1 MLSLL
6 KKGPSAN
13 KVPAEKIQATYG
25 RYRMQ
30 ALLSV
35 FLGYLAY
42 YIVRNNFTLSTPYLK
57 EQLDLS
63 ATQIGL
69 LSSCMLIAYGISKGV
84 MSSLADKA
92 SPKVFMACGL
102 VLCAIV
108 NVGLG
113 FSTAFWVF
121 AALVVLN
128 GLFQGM
134 GVGPSFITIA
144 NWFPRRER
152 GRVGYRMQALLSV
165 FLGYLAYYIVR
176 NNFTLSTPY
185 LKEQLDLSATQ
196 IGLLSSCML
205 IAYGISKGVMS
216 SLADKASPKVFMAC
230 GLVLCAI
237 VNVGLGFS
245 TAFWVFAALV
255 VLNGLFQG
263 MGVGPSF
270 ITIANWFPR
279 RERGRVGA
287 FWNISHNVGGGI
299 VAPIVGAAFA
309 ILGTE
314 HWQSA
319 SYIVPACVAVVFA
332 ISVLV
337 LGKGSPREEGLPSL
351 AEMMPEEKV
360 VLKTKHGQ
368 KAPENMSAFQI
379 FCTYVLRN
387 KNAWYVSFVDV
398 FVYMVRFGMISWL
411 PIYLLTVKHFSKEQM
426 SVAFLFF
433 EWAAIPSTLLAGWLS
448 DKLFKGRRMPLA
460 IICMTLIFIC
470 LIGYWKSESL
480 LMVTVF
486 AAIVGC
492 LIYVPQ
498 FLASVQT
505 MEIVPSF
512 AVGSA
517 VGLRGFMSYIFGASL
532 GTSLFGVMV
541 DKMGWHGGFYL
552 LMGGIVCCI
561 LFCYLSHRGALEL
574 EQQRKITEQEE
585 ARLALADAQ

>member
-1 MLSLL
+1 MLSIF
-6 KKGPSAN
+6 KAGPSAN
-13 KVPAEKIQATYG
+13 KVPAEKVQETYG
-25 RYRMQ
+25 RYRIQ

-57 EQLDLS
+57 EHLDLS

-69 LSSCMLIAYGISKGV
+69 LSSCMLIAYGISKGI

-113 FSTAFWVF
+113 FSTGFWIF
-121 AALVVLN
+121 AALVVFN

-144 NWFPRRER
+144 NWFPR
-152 GRVGYRMQALLSV
+152 
-165 FLGYLAYYIVR
+165 
-176 NNFTLSTPY
+176 
-185 LKEQLDLSATQ
+185 K
-196 IGLLSSCML
+196 
-205 IAYGISKGVMS
+205 
-216 SLADKASPKVFMAC
+216 
-230 GLVLCAI
+230 
-237 VNVGLGFS
+237 
-245 TAFWVFAALV
+245 
-255 VLNGLFQG
+255 
-263 MGVGPSF
+263 
-270 ITIANWFPR
+270 
-279 RERGRVGA
+279 ERGRVGA

-309 ILGTE
+309 ILGSE

-319 SYIVPACVAVVFA
+319 SYIVPAGVAVLFA
-332 ISVLV
+332 FIVLM
-337 LGKGSPREEGLPSL
+337 LGKGSPRQEGLPAL
-351 AEMMPEEKV
+351 EEMMPEEKV
-360 VLKTKHGQ
+360 VLNSRHTDQ
-368 KAPENMSAFQI
+368 APENMSAFQI

-387 KNAWYVSFVDV
+387 KNAWYVSLVDV

-411 PIYLLTVKHFSKEQM
+411 PIYLLTEKHFSKEQM
-426 SVAFLFF
+426 SIAFLFF
-433 EWAAIPSTLLAGWLS
+433 EWAAIPSTLLAGWLT

-460 IICMTLIFIC
+460 MICMALIFVC

-480 LMVTVF
+480 LMVTIF

-574 EQQRKITEQEE
+574 EQQRKNAQQEE
-585 ARLALADAQ
+585 ASLQLADAR

>member
-1 MLSLL
+1 MLSIF
-6 KKGPSAN
+6 KAGPAAN
-13 KVPAEKIQATYG
+13 KVPAEKVQETYG
-25 RYRMQ
+25 RYRIQ

-57 EQLDLS
+57 EHLDLS

-69 LSSCMLIAYGISKGV
+69 LSSCMLIAYGISKGI

-102 VLCAIV
+102 ILCAIV

-113 FSTAFWVF
+113 FSTGFWIF
-121 AALVVLN
+121 AALVVFN

-144 NWFPRRER
+144 NWFPR
-152 GRVGYRMQALLSV
+152 
-165 FLGYLAYYIVR
+165 
-176 NNFTLSTPY
+176 
-185 LKEQLDLSATQ
+185 K
-196 IGLLSSCML
+196 
-205 IAYGISKGVMS
+205 
-216 SLADKASPKVFMAC
+216 
-230 GLVLCAI
+230 
-237 VNVGLGFS
+237 
-245 TAFWVFAALV
+245 
-255 VLNGLFQG
+255 
-263 MGVGPSF
+263 
-270 ITIANWFPR
+270 
-279 RERGRVGA
+279 ERGRVGA

-309 ILGTE
+309 ILGSE

-319 SYIVPACVAVVFA
+319 SYIVPAGVAVLFA
-332 ISVLV
+332 FIVLM
-337 LGKGSPREEGLPSL
+337 LGKGSPRQEGLPAL
-351 AEMMPEEKV
+351 EQMMPEEKV
-360 VLKTKHGQ
+360 VLNSRHTVQ
-368 KAPENMSAFQI
+368 APENMSAFQI

-387 KNAWYVSFVDV
+387 KNAWYVSLVDV

-411 PIYLLTVKHFSKEQM
+411 PIYLLTEKHFSKEQM
-426 SVAFLFF
+426 SIAFLFF
-433 EWAAIPSTLLAGWLS
+433 EWAAIPSTLLAGWLT

-460 IICMTLIFIC
+460 MICMALIFVC

-480 LMVTVF
+480 LMVTIF

-574 EQQRKITEQEE
+574 EQQRKNAQQEE
-585 ARLALADAQ
+585 ASLQLADAR

>member
-1 MLSLL
+1 MLSIF
-6 KKGPSAN
+6 KAGPSAN
-13 KVPAEKIQATYG
+13 KVPAEKVQETYG
-25 RYRMQ
+25 RYRIQ

-57 EQLDLS
+57 EHLALS

-69 LSSCMLIAYGISKGV
+69 LSSCMLIAYGISKGI

-113 FSTAFWVF
+113 FSTGFWIF
-121 AALVVLN
+121 AALVVFN

-144 NWFPRRER
+144 NWFPR
-152 GRVGYRMQALLSV
+152 
-165 FLGYLAYYIVR
+165 
-176 NNFTLSTPY
+176 
-185 LKEQLDLSATQ
+185 K
-196 IGLLSSCML
+196 
-205 IAYGISKGVMS
+205 
-216 SLADKASPKVFMAC
+216 
-230 GLVLCAI
+230 
-237 VNVGLGFS
+237 
-245 TAFWVFAALV
+245 
-255 VLNGLFQG
+255 
-263 MGVGPSF
+263 
-270 ITIANWFPR
+270 
-279 RERGRVGA
+279 ERGRVGA

-309 ILGTE
+309 ILGSE

-319 SYIVPACVAVVFA
+319 SYIVPAGVAVLFA
-332 ISVLV
+332 FIVLM
-337 LGKGSPREEGLPSL
+337 LGKGSPRQEGLPAL
-351 AEMMPEEKV
+351 EQMMPEEKV
-360 VLKTKHGQ
+360 VLNSRHTDQ
-368 KAPENMSAFQI
+368 APENMSAFQI

-387 KNAWYVSFVDV
+387 KNAWYVSLVDV

-411 PIYLLTVKHFSKEQM
+411 PIYLLTEKHFSKEQM
-426 SVAFLFF
+426 SIAFLFF
-433 EWAAIPSTLLAGWLS
+433 EWAAIPSTLLAGWLT

-460 IICMTLIFIC
+460 MICMALIFVC

-480 LMVTVF
+480 LMVTIF

-574 EQQRKITEQEE
+574 EQQRKNAQQEE
-585 ARLALADAQ
+585 ASLQLADAR

>member
-1 MLSLL
+1 MLSIF
-6 KKGPSAN
+6 KAGPAAN
-13 KVPAEKIQATYG
+13 KVPAEKVQETYG
-25 RYRMQ
+25 RYRIQ

-35 FLGYLAY
+35 FIGYLAY

-57 EQLDLS
+57 EHLDLS

-69 LSSCMLIAYGISKGV
+69 LSSCMLIAYGISKGI

-113 FSTAFWVF
+113 FSTGFWIF
-121 AALVVLN
+121 AALVVFN

-144 NWFPRRER
+144 NWFPR
-152 GRVGYRMQALLSV
+152 
-165 FLGYLAYYIVR
+165 
-176 NNFTLSTPY
+176 
-185 LKEQLDLSATQ
+185 K
-196 IGLLSSCML
+196 
-205 IAYGISKGVMS
+205 
-216 SLADKASPKVFMAC
+216 
-230 GLVLCAI
+230 
-237 VNVGLGFS
+237 
-245 TAFWVFAALV
+245 
-255 VLNGLFQG
+255 
-263 MGVGPSF
+263 
-270 ITIANWFPR
+270 
-279 RERGRVGA
+279 ERGRVGA

-309 ILGTE
+309 ILGSE

-319 SYIVPACVAVVFA
+319 SYIVPAGVAVLFA
-332 ISVLV
+332 FIVLI
-337 LGKGSPREEGLPSL
+337 LGKGSPRQEGLPAL
-351 AEMMPEEKV
+351 EQMMPEEKV
-360 VLKTKHGQ
+360 VLNSRHTDQ
-368 KAPENMSAFQI
+368 APENMSAFQI

-387 KNAWYVSFVDV
+387 KNAWYVSLVDV

-411 PIYLLTVKHFSKEQM
+411 PIYLLTEKHFSKEQM
-426 SVAFLFF
+426 SIAFLFF
-433 EWAAIPSTLLAGWLS
+433 EWAAIPSTLLAGWLT

-460 IICMTLIFIC
+460 MICMALIFVC

-480 LMVTVF
+480 LMVTIF

-574 EQQRKITEQEE
+574 EQQRKNAQQEE
-585 ARLALADAQ
+585 ASLQLA

>member
-1 MLSLL
+1 MLSIF
-6 KKGPSAN
+6 KAGPSAN
-13 KVPAEKIQATYG
+13 KVPAEKVQETYG
-25 RYRMQ
+25 RYRIQ

-57 EQLDLS
+57 EHLALS

-69 LSSCMLIAYGISKGV
+69 LSSCMLIAYGISKGI

-113 FSTAFWVF
+113 FSTGFWIF
-121 AALVVLN
+121 AALVVFN

-144 NWFPRRER
+144 NWFPR
-152 GRVGYRMQALLSV
+152 
-165 FLGYLAYYIVR
+165 
-176 NNFTLSTPY
+176 
-185 LKEQLDLSATQ
+185 K
-196 IGLLSSCML
+196 
-205 IAYGISKGVMS
+205 
-216 SLADKASPKVFMAC
+216 
-230 GLVLCAI
+230 
-237 VNVGLGFS
+237 
-245 TAFWVFAALV
+245 
-255 VLNGLFQG
+255 
-263 MGVGPSF
+263 
-270 ITIANWFPR
+270 
-279 RERGRVGA
+279 ERGRVGA

-309 ILGTE
+309 ILGSE

-319 SYIVPACVAVVFA
+319 SYIVPAGVAVLFA
-332 ISVLV
+332 FIVLM
-337 LGKGSPREEGLPSL
+337 LGKGSPRQEGLPAL
-351 AEMMPEEKV
+351 EQMMPEEKV
-360 VLKTKHGQ
+360 VLNSRHTDQ
-368 KAPENMSAFQI
+368 APENMSAFQI

-387 KNAWYVSFVDV
+387 KNAWYVSLVDV

-411 PIYLLTVKHFSKEQM
+411 PIYLLTEKHFSKEQM
-426 SVAFLFF
+426 SIAFLFF
-433 EWAAIPSTLLAGWLS
+433 EWAAIPSTLLAGWLT

-460 IICMTLIFIC
+460 MICMALIFVC

-480 LMVTVF
+480 LMVTIF

-574 EQQRKITEQEE
+574 EQQRKNAQQEE
-585 ARLALADAQ
+585 ASLQLADAMLALQ

>member
-1 MLSLL
+1 MLSIF
-6 KKGPSAN
+6 KAGPAAN
-13 KVPAEKIQATYG
+13 KVPAEKVQETYG
-25 RYRMQ
+25 RYRIQ

-57 EQLDLS
+57 EHLDLS

-69 LSSCMLIAYGISKGV
+69 LSSCMLIAYGISKGI

-102 VLCAIV
+102 ILCAIV

-113 FSTAFWVF
+113 FSTGFWIF
-121 AALVVLN
+121 AALVVFN

-144 NWFPRRER
+144 NWFPR
-152 GRVGYRMQALLSV
+152 
-165 FLGYLAYYIVR
+165 
-176 NNFTLSTPY
+176 
-185 LKEQLDLSATQ
+185 K
-196 IGLLSSCML
+196 
-205 IAYGISKGVMS
+205 
-216 SLADKASPKVFMAC
+216 
-230 GLVLCAI
+230 
-237 VNVGLGFS
+237 
-245 TAFWVFAALV
+245 
-255 VLNGLFQG
+255 
-263 MGVGPSF
+263 
-270 ITIANWFPR
+270 
-279 RERGRVGA
+279 ERGRVGA

-309 ILGTE
+309 ILGSE

-319 SYIVPACVAVVFA
+319 SYIVPAGVAVLFA
-332 ISVLV
+332 FIVLM
-337 LGKGSPREEGLPSL
+337 LGKGSPRQEGLPAL
-351 AEMMPEEKV
+351 EQMMPEEKV
-360 VLKTKHGQ
+360 VLNSRHTVQ
-368 KAPENMSAFQI
+368 APENMSAFQI

-387 KNAWYVSFVDV
+387 KNAWYVSLVDV

-411 PIYLLTVKHFSKEQM
+411 PIYLLTEKHFSKEQM
-426 SVAFLFF
+426 SIAFLFF
-433 EWAAIPSTLLAGWLS
+433 EWAAIPSTLLAGWLT

-460 IICMTLIFIC
+460 MICMALIFVC

-480 LMVTVF
+480 LMVTIF

-505 MEIVPSF
+505 MEIVPNF

-574 EQQRKITEQEE
+574 EQQRKNAQHEE
-585 ARLALADAQ
+585 ASLQLADAR

>member
-1 MLSLL
+1 MLSIF
-6 KKGPSAN
+6 KTGPAAN
-13 KVPAEKIQATYG
+13 KVPAEKVQETYG
-25 RYRMQ
+25 RYRIQ

-57 EQLDLS
+57 EHLDLS

-69 LSSCMLIAYGISKGV
+69 LSSCMLIAYGISKGI

-102 VLCAIV
+102 ILCAIV

-113 FSTAFWVF
+113 FSTGFWIF
-121 AALVVLN
+121 AALVVFN

-144 NWFPRRER
+144 NWFPR
-152 GRVGYRMQALLSV
+152 
-165 FLGYLAYYIVR
+165 
-176 NNFTLSTPY
+176 
-185 LKEQLDLSATQ
+185 K
-196 IGLLSSCML
+196 
-205 IAYGISKGVMS
+205 
-216 SLADKASPKVFMAC
+216 
-230 GLVLCAI
+230 
-237 VNVGLGFS
+237 
-245 TAFWVFAALV
+245 
-255 VLNGLFQG
+255 
-263 MGVGPSF
+263 
-270 ITIANWFPR
+270 
-279 RERGRVGA
+279 ERGRVGA

-309 ILGTE
+309 ILGSE

-319 SYIVPACVAVVFA
+319 SYIVPAGVAILFA
-332 ISVLV
+332 FIVLM
-337 LGKGSPREEGLPSL
+337 LGKGSPRQEGLPAL
-351 AEMMPEEKV
+351 EQMMPEEKV
-360 VLKTKHGQ
+360 VLNSRHTVQ
-368 KAPENMSAFQI
+368 APENMSAFQI

-387 KNAWYVSFVDV
+387 KNAWYVSLVDV

-411 PIYLLTVKHFSKEQM
+411 PIYLLTEKHFSKEQM
-426 SVAFLFF
+426 SIAFLFF
-433 EWAAIPSTLLAGWLS
+433 EWAAIPSTLLAGWLT

-460 IICMTLIFIC
+460 MICMALIFVC

-480 LMVTVF
+480 LMVTIF

-574 EQQRKITEQEE
+574 EQQRKNAQQEE
-585 ARLALADAQ
+585 ASLQLADAR

>member
-1 MLSLL
+1 MLSIF
-6 KKGPSAN
+6 KAGPAAN
-13 KVPAEKIQATYG
+13 KVPAEKVQETYG
-25 RYRMQ
+25 RYRIQ

-57 EQLDLS
+57 EHLDLS

-69 LSSCMLIAYGISKGV
+69 LSSCMLIAYGISKGI

-102 VLCAIV
+102 ILCAIV

-113 FSTAFWVF
+113 FSTGFWVF
-121 AALVVLN
+121 AALVVFN

-144 NWFPRRER
+144 NWFPR
-152 GRVGYRMQALLSV
+152 
-165 FLGYLAYYIVR
+165 
-176 NNFTLSTPY
+176 
-185 LKEQLDLSATQ
+185 K
-196 IGLLSSCML
+196 
-205 IAYGISKGVMS
+205 
-216 SLADKASPKVFMAC
+216 
-230 GLVLCAI
+230 
-237 VNVGLGFS
+237 
-245 TAFWVFAALV
+245 
-255 VLNGLFQG
+255 
-263 MGVGPSF
+263 
-270 ITIANWFPR
+270 
-279 RERGRVGA
+279 ERGRVGA

-309 ILGTE
+309 ILGSE

-319 SYIVPACVAVVFA
+319 SYIVPAGVAVLFA
-332 ISVLV
+332 FIVLM
-337 LGKGSPREEGLPSL
+337 LGKGSPRQEGLPAL
-351 AEMMPEEKV
+351 EQMMPEEKV
-360 VLKTKHGQ
+360 ILNSRHTVQ
-368 KAPENMSAFQI
+368 APENMSAFQI

-387 KNAWYVSFVDV
+387 KNAWYVSLVDV

-411 PIYLLTVKHFSKEQM
+411 PIYLLTEKHFSKEQM
-426 SVAFLFF
+426 SIAFLFF
-433 EWAAIPSTLLAGWLS
+433 EWAAIPSTLLAGWLT

-460 IICMTLIFIC
+460 MICMALIFVC

-480 LMVTVF
+480 LMVTIF

-574 EQQRKITEQEE
+574 EQQRKNAQHEE
-585 ARLALADAQ
+585 ASLQLADAR

>member
-1 MLSLL
+1 MLSIF
-6 KKGPSAN
+6 KAGPSAN
-13 KVPAEKIQATYG
+13 KVPAEKVQETYG
-25 RYRMQ
+25 RYRIQ

-57 EQLDLS
+57 EHLDLS

-69 LSSCMLIAYGISKGV
+69 LSSCMLIAYGISKGI

-113 FSTAFWVF
+113 FSTGFWIL
-121 AALVVLN
+121 AALVVFN

-144 NWFPRRER
+144 NWFPR
-152 GRVGYRMQALLSV
+152 
-165 FLGYLAYYIVR
+165 
-176 NNFTLSTPY
+176 
-185 LKEQLDLSATQ
+185 K
-196 IGLLSSCML
+196 
-205 IAYGISKGVMS
+205 
-216 SLADKASPKVFMAC
+216 
-230 GLVLCAI
+230 
-237 VNVGLGFS
+237 
-245 TAFWVFAALV
+245 
-255 VLNGLFQG
+255 
-263 MGVGPSF
+263 
-270 ITIANWFPR
+270 
-279 RERGRVGA
+279 ERGRVGA

-309 ILGTE
+309 ILGSE

-319 SYIVPACVAVVFA
+319 SYIVPAGVAVLFA
-332 ISVLV
+332 FIVLM
-337 LGKGSPREEGLPSL
+337 LGKGSPRQEGLPAL
-351 AEMMPEEKV
+351 EQMMPEEKV
-360 VLKTKHGQ
+360 VLNSRHTDQ
-368 KAPENMSAFQI
+368 APENMSAFQI

-387 KNAWYVSFVDV
+387 KNAWYVSLVDV

-411 PIYLLTVKHFSKEQM
+411 PIYLLTEKHFSKEQM
-426 SVAFLFF
+426 SIAFLFF
-433 EWAAIPSTLLAGWLS
+433 EWAAIPSTLLAGWLT

-460 IICMTLIFIC
+460 MICMALIFVC

-480 LMVTVF
+480 LMVTIF

-574 EQQRKITEQEE
+574 EQQRKNAQQEE
-585 ARLALADAQ
+585 ASLQLADAR

>member
-1 MLSLL
+1 MLSIF
-6 KKGPSAN
+6 KAGPAAN
-13 KVPAEKIQATYG
+13 KVPAEKVQETYG
-25 RYRMQ
+25 RYRIQ

-57 EQLDLS
+57 EHLDLS

-69 LSSCMLIAYGISKGV
+69 LSSCMLIAYGISKGI

-102 VLCAIV
+102 IPCAIV

-113 FSTAFWVF
+113 FSTGFWIF
-121 AALVVLN
+121 AALVVFN

-144 NWFPRRER
+144 NWFPR
-152 GRVGYRMQALLSV
+152 
-165 FLGYLAYYIVR
+165 
-176 NNFTLSTPY
+176 
-185 LKEQLDLSATQ
+185 K
-196 IGLLSSCML
+196 
-205 IAYGISKGVMS
+205 
-216 SLADKASPKVFMAC
+216 
-230 GLVLCAI
+230 
-237 VNVGLGFS
+237 
-245 TAFWVFAALV
+245 
-255 VLNGLFQG
+255 
-263 MGVGPSF
+263 
-270 ITIANWFPR
+270 
-279 RERGRVGA
+279 ERGRVGA

-309 ILGTE
+309 ILGSE

-319 SYIVPACVAVVFA
+319 SYIVPAGVAVLFA
-332 ISVLV
+332 FIVLM
-337 LGKGSPREEGLPSL
+337 LGKGSPRQEGLPAL
-351 AEMMPEEKV
+351 EQMMPEEKV
-360 VLKTKHGQ
+360 VLNSRHTVQ
-368 KAPENMSAFQI
+368 APENMSAFQI

-387 KNAWYVSFVDV
+387 KNAWYVSLVDV

-411 PIYLLTVKHFSKEQM
+411 PIYLLTEKHFSKEQM
-426 SVAFLFF
+426 SIAFLFF
-433 EWAAIPSTLLAGWLS
+433 EWAAIPSTLLAGWLT

-460 IICMTLIFIC
+460 MICMALIFVC

-480 LMVTVF
+480 LMVTIF

-574 EQQRKITEQEE
+574 EQQRKNAQHEE
-585 ARLALADAQ
+585 ASLQLADAR

>member
-1 MLSLL
+1 MFSLL
-6 KKGPSAN
+6 KPSAAA
-13 KVPAEKIQATYG
+13 KRVPPEQVQATYQ

-57 EQLDLS
+57 EHLDLS
-63 ATQIGL
+63 ATQIGM

-92 SPKVFMACGL
+92 NPKVFMACGL

-113 FSTAFWVF
+113 FSTAFWIF
-121 AALVVLN
+121 AALVV
-128 GLFQGM
+128 F
-134 GVGPSFITIA
+134 
-144 NWFPRRER
+144 
-152 GRVGYRMQALLSV
+152 
-165 FLGYLAYYIVR
+165 
-176 NNFTLSTPY
+176 
-185 LKEQLDLSATQ
+185 
-196 IGLLSSCML
+196 
-205 IAYGISKGVMS
+205 
-216 SLADKASPKVFMAC
+216 
-230 GLVLCAI
+230 
-237 VNVGLGFS
+237 
-245 TAFWVFAALV
+245 
-255 VLNGLFQG
+255 NGLFQG

-287 FWNISHNVGGGI
+287 FWNISHNIGGGV
-299 VAPIVGAAFA
+299 VAPIVGVAFA
-309 ILGTE
+309 VLGSE

-319 SYIVPACVAVVFA
+319 SYIVPAGVAVLFA
-332 ISVLV
+332 LVVLW
-337 LGKGSPREEGLPSL
+337 LGKGSPRSEGLPAL
-351 AEMMPEEKV
+351 EQMMPEETV
-360 VLKTKHGQ
+360 RMTTGVQ
-368 KAPENMSAFQI
+368 EQAPENMSAFQI

-387 KNAWYVSFVDV
+387 KNAWYVSLVDV

-411 PIYLLTVKHFSKEQM
+411 PIYLLTEKHFSKEQM
-426 SVAFLFF
+426 SIAFLFF

-460 IICMTLIFIC
+460 MICMVMIFIC
-470 LIGYWKSESL
+470 LIGYWKSDSL
-480 LMVTVF
+480 LMVTIF

-517 VGLRGFMSYIFGASL
+517 VGLRGFMSYIFGATL

-541 DKMGWHGGFYL
+541 DNMGWHGGFYL
-552 LMGGIVCCI
+552 LMGGVVCCI
-561 LFCYLSHRGALEL
+561 LFCYLSHRGVLALER
-574 EQQRKITEQEE
+574 ERQQQELQSE
-585 ARLALADAQ
+585 PLVAQ

>member
-1 MLSLL
+1 MLSIF
-6 KKGPSAN
+6 KAGPAAN
-13 KVPAEKIQATYG
+13 KVPAEKVQETYG
-25 RYRMQ
+25 RYRIQ

-57 EQLDLS
+57 EHLDLS

-69 LSSCMLIAYGISKGV
+69 LSSCMLIAYGISKGI

-113 FSTAFWVF
+113 FSTGFWIF
-121 AALVVLN
+121 AALAVFH

-144 NWFPRRER
+144 NWFPR
-152 GRVGYRMQALLSV
+152 
-165 FLGYLAYYIVR
+165 
-176 NNFTLSTPY
+176 
-185 LKEQLDLSATQ
+185 K
-196 IGLLSSCML
+196 
-205 IAYGISKGVMS
+205 
-216 SLADKASPKVFMAC
+216 
-230 GLVLCAI
+230 
-237 VNVGLGFS
+237 
-245 TAFWVFAALV
+245 
-255 VLNGLFQG
+255 
-263 MGVGPSF
+263 
-270 ITIANWFPR
+270 
-279 RERGRVGA
+279 ERGRVGA

-309 ILGTE
+309 ILGSE

-319 SYIVPACVAVVFA
+319 SYIVPAGVAVLFA
-332 ISVLV
+332 FIVLI
-337 LGKGSPREEGLPSL
+337 LGKGSPRQEGLPAL
-351 AEMMPEEKV
+351 EQMMPEEKV
-360 VLKTKHGQ
+360 VLNSRHTDQ
-368 KAPENMSAFQI
+368 APENMSAFQI

-387 KNAWYVSFVDV
+387 KNAWYVSLVDV

-411 PIYLLTVKHFSKEQM
+411 PIYLLTEKHFSKEQM
-426 SVAFLFF
+426 SIAFLFF
-433 EWAAIPSTLLAGWLS
+433 EWAAIPSTLLAGWLT

-460 IICMTLIFIC
+460 MICMALIFVC

-480 LMVTVF
+480 LMVTIF

-574 EQQRKITEQEE
+574 EQQRKNAQQEE
-585 ARLALADAQ
+585 ASLQLADAR

>member
-1 MLSLL
+1 MLSIF
-6 KKGPSAN
+6 KAGPAAN
-13 KVPAEKIQATYG
+13 KVPAEKVQETYG
-25 RYRMQ
+25 RYRIQ

-57 EQLDLS
+57 EHLDLS

-69 LSSCMLIAYGISKGV
+69 LSSCMLIAYGISKGI

-113 FSTAFWVF
+113 FSTGFWIF
-121 AALVVLN
+121 AALVVFN

-144 NWFPRRER
+144 NWFPR
-152 GRVGYRMQALLSV
+152 
-165 FLGYLAYYIVR
+165 
-176 NNFTLSTPY
+176 
-185 LKEQLDLSATQ
+185 K
-196 IGLLSSCML
+196 
-205 IAYGISKGVMS
+205 
-216 SLADKASPKVFMAC
+216 
-230 GLVLCAI
+230 
-237 VNVGLGFS
+237 
-245 TAFWVFAALV
+245 
-255 VLNGLFQG
+255 
-263 MGVGPSF
+263 
-270 ITIANWFPR
+270 
-279 RERGRVGA
+279 ERGRVGA

-309 ILGTE
+309 ILGSE

-319 SYIVPACVAVVFA
+319 SYIVPAGVAVLFA
-332 ISVLV
+332 FIVLI
-337 LGKGSPREEGLPSL
+337 LGKGSPHQEGLPAL
-351 AEMMPEEKV
+351 EQMMPEEKV
-360 VLKTKHGQ
+360 VLNSRHTDQ
-368 KAPENMSAFQI
+368 APENMSAFQI

-387 KNAWYVSFVDV
+387 KNAWYVSLVDV

-411 PIYLLTVKHFSKEQM
+411 PIYLLTEKHFSKEQM
-426 SVAFLFF
+426 SIAFLFF
-433 EWAAIPSTLLAGWLS
+433 EWAAIPSTLLAGWLT

-460 IICMTLIFIC
+460 MICMALIFVC

-480 LMVTVF
+480 LMVTIF

-517 VGLRGFMSYIFGASL
+517 V
-532 GTSLFGVMV
+532 
-541 DKMGWHGGFYL
+541 
-552 LMGGIVCCI
+552 
-561 LFCYLSHRGALEL
+561 
-574 EQQRKITEQEE
+574 
-585 ARLALADAQ
+585 

>member
-1 MLSLL
+1 MLSIF
-6 KKGPSAN
+6 KAGPAAN
-13 KVPAEKIQATYG
+13 KVPAEKVQETYG
-25 RYRMQ
+25 RYRIQ

-57 EQLDLS
+57 EHLDLS

-69 LSSCMLIAYGISKGV
+69 LSSCMLIAYGISKGI

-102 VLCAIV
+102 ILCAIV

-113 FSTAFWVF
+113 FSTGFWIF
-121 AALVVLN
+121 AALVVFN

-144 NWFPRRER
+144 NWFPR
-152 GRVGYRMQALLSV
+152 
-165 FLGYLAYYIVR
+165 
-176 NNFTLSTPY
+176 
-185 LKEQLDLSATQ
+185 K
-196 IGLLSSCML
+196 
-205 IAYGISKGVMS
+205 
-216 SLADKASPKVFMAC
+216 
-230 GLVLCAI
+230 
-237 VNVGLGFS
+237 
-245 TAFWVFAALV
+245 
-255 VLNGLFQG
+255 
-263 MGVGPSF
+263 
-270 ITIANWFPR
+270 
-279 RERGRVGA
+279 ERGRVGA

-309 ILGTE
+309 ILGSE

-319 SYIVPACVAVVFA
+319 SYIVPAGVAVLFA
-332 ISVLV
+332 FIVLM
-337 LGKGSPREEGLPSL
+337 LGKGSPRQEGLPAL
-351 AEMMPEEKV
+351 EQMMPEEKI
-360 VLKTKHGQ
+360 VLNARHAVQ
-368 KAPENMSAFQI
+368 APENMSAFQI

-387 KNAWYVSFVDV
+387 KNAWYVSLVDV

-411 PIYLLTVKHFSKEQM
+411 PIYLLTEKHFSREEM

-433 EWAAIPSTLLAGWLS
+433 EWAAIPSTLLAGWLT

-460 IICMTLIFIC
+460 MICMALIFVC

-480 LMVTVF
+480 LMVTIF

-574 EQQRKITEQEE
+574 EQQRKNAQQEE
-585 ARLALADAQ
+585 ASLQLADAR

>member
-1 MLSLL
+1 MLSIF
-6 KKGPSAN
+6 KAGPAAN
-13 KVPAEKIQATYG
+13 KVPAEKVQETYG
-25 RYRMQ
+25 RYRIQ

-57 EQLDLS
+57 EHLDLS

-69 LSSCMLIAYGISKGV
+69 LSSCMLIAYGISKGI

-102 VLCAIV
+102 ILCAIV

-113 FSTAFWVF
+113 FSTGFWVF
-121 AALVVLN
+121 AALVVFN

-134 GVGPSFITIA
+134 GVGPSFFTIA
-144 NWFPRRER
+144 NWFPR
-152 GRVGYRMQALLSV
+152 
-165 FLGYLAYYIVR
+165 
-176 NNFTLSTPY
+176 
-185 LKEQLDLSATQ
+185 K
-196 IGLLSSCML
+196 
-205 IAYGISKGVMS
+205 
-216 SLADKASPKVFMAC
+216 
-230 GLVLCAI
+230 
-237 VNVGLGFS
+237 
-245 TAFWVFAALV
+245 
-255 VLNGLFQG
+255 
-263 MGVGPSF
+263 
-270 ITIANWFPR
+270 
-279 RERGRVGA
+279 ERGRVGA

-309 ILGTE
+309 ILGSE

-319 SYIVPACVAVVFA
+319 SYIVPAGVAVLFA
-332 ISVLV
+332 FIVLM
-337 LGKGSPREEGLPSL
+337 LGKGSPRQEGLPAL
-351 AEMMPEEKV
+351 EQMMPEEKV
-360 VLKTKHGQ
+360 ILNSRHTVQ
-368 KAPENMSAFQI
+368 APENMSAFQI

-387 KNAWYVSFVDV
+387 KNAWYVSLVDV

-411 PIYLLTVKHFSKEQM
+411 PIYLLTEKHFSKEQM
-426 SVAFLFF
+426 SIAFLFF
-433 EWAAIPSTLLAGWLS
+433 EWAAIPSTLLAGWLT

-460 IICMTLIFIC
+460 MICMALIFVC

-480 LMVTVF
+480 LMVTIF

-574 EQQRKITEQEE
+574 EQQRKNAQQEE
-585 ARLALADAQ
+585 ASLQLADAR

>member
-1 MLSLL
+1 MLSIF
-6 KKGPSAN
+6 KAGPAAN
-13 KVPAEKIQATYG
+13 KVPAEKVQETYG
-25 RYRMQ
+25 RYRIQ

-57 EQLDLS
+57 EHLDLN

-69 LSSCMLIAYGISKGV
+69 LSSCMLIAYGISKGI

-102 VLCAIV
+102 ILCAIV

-113 FSTAFWVF
+113 FSTGFWIF
-121 AALVVLN
+121 AALVVFN

-144 NWFPRRER
+144 NWFPR
-152 GRVGYRMQALLSV
+152 
-165 FLGYLAYYIVR
+165 
-176 NNFTLSTPY
+176 
-185 LKEQLDLSATQ
+185 K
-196 IGLLSSCML
+196 
-205 IAYGISKGVMS
+205 
-216 SLADKASPKVFMAC
+216 
-230 GLVLCAI
+230 
-237 VNVGLGFS
+237 
-245 TAFWVFAALV
+245 
-255 VLNGLFQG
+255 
-263 MGVGPSF
+263 
-270 ITIANWFPR
+270 
-279 RERGRVGA
+279 ERGRVGA

-309 ILGTE
+309 ILGSE

-319 SYIVPACVAVVFA
+319 SYIVPAGVAILFA
-332 ISVLV
+332 FIVLM
-337 LGKGSPREEGLPSL
+337 LGKGSPRQEGLPAL
-351 AEMMPEEKV
+351 EQMMPEEKV
-360 VLKTKHGQ
+360 VLNSRHTVQ
-368 KAPENMSAFQI
+368 APENMSAFQI

-387 KNAWYVSFVDV
+387 KNAWYVSLVDV

-411 PIYLLTVKHFSKEQM
+411 PIYLLTEKHFSKEQM
-426 SVAFLFF
+426 SIAFLFF
-433 EWAAIPSTLLAGWLS
+433 EWAAIPSTLLAGWLT

-460 IICMTLIFIC
+460 MICMALIFVC

-480 LMVTVF
+480 LMVTIF

-574 EQQRKITEQEE
+574 EQQRKNAQQEE
-585 ARLALADAQ
+585 ASLQLADAR

>member
-1 MLSLL
+1 MLSIF
-6 KKGPSAN
+6 KAGPAAN
-13 KVPAEKIQATYG
+13 KVPAEKVQETYG
-25 RYRMQ
+25 RYRIQ

-57 EQLDLS
+57 EHLDLS

-69 LSSCMLIAYGISKGV
+69 LSSCMLIAYGISKGI

-102 VLCAIV
+102 ILCAIV

-113 FSTAFWVF
+113 FSTGFWIF
-121 AALVVLN
+121 AALVVFN

-144 NWFPRRER
+144 NWFPR
-152 GRVGYRMQALLSV
+152 
-165 FLGYLAYYIVR
+165 
-176 NNFTLSTPY
+176 
-185 LKEQLDLSATQ
+185 K
-196 IGLLSSCML
+196 
-205 IAYGISKGVMS
+205 
-216 SLADKASPKVFMAC
+216 
-230 GLVLCAI
+230 
-237 VNVGLGFS
+237 
-245 TAFWVFAALV
+245 
-255 VLNGLFQG
+255 
-263 MGVGPSF
+263 
-270 ITIANWFPR
+270 
-279 RERGRVGA
+279 ERGRVGA

-309 ILGTE
+309 ILGSE

-319 SYIVPACVAVVFA
+319 SYIVPAGVAVLFA
-332 ISVLV
+332 FIVLM
-337 LGKGSPREEGLPSL
+337 LGKGSPRQEGLPAL
-351 AEMMPEEKV
+351 EQMMPEEKI
-360 VLKTKHGQ
+360 VLNARHAVQ
-368 KAPENMSAFQI
+368 APENMSAFQI

-387 KNAWYVSFVDV
+387 KNAWYVSLVDV

-411 PIYLLTVKHFSKEQM
+411 PIYLLTEKHFSKEEM

-433 EWAAIPSTLLAGWLS
+433 EWAAIPSTLLAGWLT

-460 IICMTLIFIC
+460 MICMALIFVC

-480 LMVTVF
+480 LMVTIF

-574 EQQRKITEQEE
+574 EQQRKNAQQEE
-585 ARLALADAQ
+585 ASLQLADAR

>member
-1 MLSLL
+1 HFSSSRSNRR
-6 KKGPSAN
+6 KSAPYKSWPAAN
-13 KVPAEKIQATYG
+13 KVPAEKVQETYG
-25 RYRMQ
+25 RYRIQ

-57 EQLDLS
+57 EHLDLS

-69 LSSCMLIAYGISKGV
+69 LSSCMLIAYGISKGI

-102 VLCAIV
+102 ILCAIV

-113 FSTAFWVF
+113 FSTGFWIF
-121 AALVVLN
+121 AALVVFN

-144 NWFPRRER
+144 NWFPR
-152 GRVGYRMQALLSV
+152 
-165 FLGYLAYYIVR
+165 
-176 NNFTLSTPY
+176 
-185 LKEQLDLSATQ
+185 K
-196 IGLLSSCML
+196 
-205 IAYGISKGVMS
+205 
-216 SLADKASPKVFMAC
+216 
-230 GLVLCAI
+230 
-237 VNVGLGFS
+237 
-245 TAFWVFAALV
+245 
-255 VLNGLFQG
+255 
-263 MGVGPSF
+263 
-270 ITIANWFPR
+270 
-279 RERGRVGA
+279 ERGRVGA

-309 ILGTE
+309 ILGSE

-319 SYIVPACVAVVFA
+319 SYIVPAGVAVLFA
-332 ISVLV
+332 FIVLM
-337 LGKGSPREEGLPSL
+337 LGKGSPRQEGLPAL
-351 AEMMPEEKV
+351 EQMMPEEKV
-360 VLKTKHGQ
+360 VLNSRHTVQ
-368 KAPENMSAFQI
+368 APENMSAFQI

-387 KNAWYVSFVDV
+387 KNAWYVSLVDV

-411 PIYLLTVKHFSKEQM
+411 PIYLLTEKHFSKEQM
-426 SVAFLFF
+426 SIAFLFF
-433 EWAAIPSTLLAGWLS
+433 EWAAIPSTLLAGWLT

-460 IICMTLIFIC
+460 MICMALIFVC

-480 LMVTVF
+480 LMVTIF

-574 EQQRKITEQEE
+574 EQQRKNAQHEE
-585 ARLALADAQ
+585 ASLQLADAR

>member
-1 MLSLL
+1 MLSIF
-6 KKGPSAN
+6 KAGPAAN
-13 KVPAEKIQATYG
+13 KVPAEKVQETYG
-25 RYRMQ
+25 RYRIQ

-57 EQLDLS
+57 EHLDLS

-69 LSSCMLIAYGISKGV
+69 LSSCMLIAYGISKGI

-102 VLCAIV
+102 ILCAIV

-113 FSTAFWVF
+113 FSTGFWIF
-121 AALVVLN
+121 AALVVFN

-144 NWFPRRER
+144 NWFPR
-152 GRVGYRMQALLSV
+152 
-165 FLGYLAYYIVR
+165 
-176 NNFTLSTPY
+176 
-185 LKEQLDLSATQ
+185 K
-196 IGLLSSCML
+196 
-205 IAYGISKGVMS
+205 
-216 SLADKASPKVFMAC
+216 
-230 GLVLCAI
+230 
-237 VNVGLGFS
+237 
-245 TAFWVFAALV
+245 
-255 VLNGLFQG
+255 
-263 MGVGPSF
+263 
-270 ITIANWFPR
+270 
-279 RERGRVGA
+279 ERGRVGA

-309 ILGTE
+309 ILGSE

-319 SYIVPACVAVVFA
+319 SYIVPAGVAVLFA
-332 ISVLV
+332 FIVLM
-337 LGKGSPREEGLPSL
+337 LGKGSPRQEGLPAL
-351 AEMMPEEKV
+351 EQMMPEEKV
-360 VLKTKHGQ
+360 VLNSRHTVQ
-368 KAPENMSAFQI
+368 APENMSAFQI

-387 KNAWYVSFVDV
+387 KNAWYVSLVDV

-411 PIYLLTVKHFSKEQM
+411 PIYLLTEKHFSKEQM
-426 SVAFLFF
+426 SIAFLFF
-433 EWAAIPSTLLAGWLS
+433 EWAAIPSTLLAGWLT

-460 IICMTLIFIC
+460 MICMALIFVC

-480 LMVTVF
+480 LMVTIF

-561 LFCYLSHRGALEL
+561 LFCYLSHRGALEF
-574 EQQRKITEQEE
+574 EQQRKNAQQEE
-585 ARLALADAQ
+585 ASLQLADAR

>member
-1 MLSLL
+1 MLSIF
-6 KKGPSAN
+6 KAGPAAN
-13 KVPAEKIQATYG
+13 KVPAEKVQETYG
-25 RYRMQ
+25 RYRIQ

-57 EQLDLS
+57 EHLDLS

-69 LSSCMLIAYGISKGV
+69 LSSCMLIAYGISKGI

-113 FSTAFWVF
+113 FSTGFWIF
-121 AALVVLN
+121 AALVVFN

-144 NWFPRRER
+144 NWFPR
-152 GRVGYRMQALLSV
+152 
-165 FLGYLAYYIVR
+165 
-176 NNFTLSTPY
+176 
-185 LKEQLDLSATQ
+185 K
-196 IGLLSSCML
+196 
-205 IAYGISKGVMS
+205 
-216 SLADKASPKVFMAC
+216 
-230 GLVLCAI
+230 
-237 VNVGLGFS
+237 
-245 TAFWVFAALV
+245 
-255 VLNGLFQG
+255 
-263 MGVGPSF
+263 
-270 ITIANWFPR
+270 
-279 RERGRVGA
+279 ERGRVGA

-309 ILGTE
+309 ILGSE

-319 SYIVPACVAVVFA
+319 SYIVPAGVAVLFA
-332 ISVLV
+332 FIVLI
-337 LGKGSPREEGLPSL
+337 LGKGSPRQEGLPAL
-351 AEMMPEEKV
+351 EQMMPEEKV
-360 VLKTKHGQ
+360 VLNSRHTDQ
-368 KAPENMSAFQI
+368 APENMSAFQI

-387 KNAWYVSFVDV
+387 KNAWYVSLVDV

-411 PIYLLTVKHFSKEQM
+411 PIYLLTEKHFSKEQM
-426 SVAFLFF
+426 SIAFLFF
-433 EWAAIPSTLLAGWLS
+433 EWAAIPSTLLAGWLT

-460 IICMTLIFIC
+460 MICMALIFVC

-480 LMVTVF
+480 LMVTIF

-574 EQQRKITEQEE
+574 EQQRKNAQQEE
-585 ARLALADAQ
+585 TSLQLADAR

>member
-1 MLSLL
+1 MLSIF
-6 KKGPSAN
+6 KAGPAAN
-13 KVPAEKIQATYG
+13 KVPAEKVQETYG
-25 RYRMQ
+25 RYRIQ

-57 EQLDLS
+57 ERLDLS

-69 LSSCMLIAYGISKGV
+69 LSSCMLIAYGISKGI

-102 VLCAIV
+102 VLCAII

-113 FSTAFWVF
+113 FSTGFWIF
-121 AALVVLN
+121 AALVVFN

-144 NWFPRRER
+144 NWFPR
-152 GRVGYRMQALLSV
+152 
-165 FLGYLAYYIVR
+165 
-176 NNFTLSTPY
+176 
-185 LKEQLDLSATQ
+185 K
-196 IGLLSSCML
+196 
-205 IAYGISKGVMS
+205 
-216 SLADKASPKVFMAC
+216 
-230 GLVLCAI
+230 
-237 VNVGLGFS
+237 
-245 TAFWVFAALV
+245 
-255 VLNGLFQG
+255 
-263 MGVGPSF
+263 
-270 ITIANWFPR
+270 
-279 RERGRVGA
+279 ERGRVGA

-309 ILGTE
+309 ILGSE

-319 SYIVPACVAVVFA
+319 SYIVPAGVAVLFA
-332 ISVLV
+332 FIVLM
-337 LGKGSPREEGLPSL
+337 LGKGSPRQEGLPAL
-351 AEMMPEEKV
+351 EQMMPEEKV
-360 VLKTKHGQ
+360 VLNSRHTDQ
-368 KAPENMSAFQI
+368 APENMSAFQI

-387 KNAWYVSFVDV
+387 KNAWYVSLVDV

-411 PIYLLTVKHFSKEQM
+411 PIYLLTEKHFSKEQM
-426 SVAFLFF
+426 SIAFLFF
-433 EWAAIPSTLLAGWLS
+433 EWAAIPSTLLAGWLT

-460 IICMTLIFIC
+460 MICMALIFVC

-480 LMVTVF
+480 LMVTIF

-492 LIYVPQ
+492 LVYVPQ

-574 EQQRKITEQEE
+574 EQQRKNAQQEE
-585 ARLALADAQ
+585 ASLQLADAR

>member
-1 MLSLL
+1 MFSLL
-6 KKGPSAN
+6 KPSAAA
-13 KVPAEKIQATYG
+13 KRVPPEQVQATYQ

-57 EQLDLS
+57 EHLDLS
-63 ATQIGL
+63 ATQIGM

-92 SPKVFMACGL
+92 NPKVFMACGL

-121 AALVVLN
+121 AALVV
-128 GLFQGM
+128 F
-134 GVGPSFITIA
+134 
-144 NWFPRRER
+144 
-152 GRVGYRMQALLSV
+152 
-165 FLGYLAYYIVR
+165 
-176 NNFTLSTPY
+176 
-185 LKEQLDLSATQ
+185 
-196 IGLLSSCML
+196 
-205 IAYGISKGVMS
+205 
-216 SLADKASPKVFMAC
+216 
-230 GLVLCAI
+230 
-237 VNVGLGFS
+237 
-245 TAFWVFAALV
+245 
-255 VLNGLFQG
+255 NGLFQG

-287 FWNISHNVGGGI
+287 FWNISHNIGGGV
-299 VAPIVGAAFA
+299 VAPIVGVAFA
-309 ILGTE
+309 VLGNE

-319 SYIVPACVAVVFA
+319 SYIVPAGVAVLFA
-332 ISVLV
+332 LVVLW
-337 LGKGSPREEGLPSL
+337 LGKGSPRSEGLPAL
-351 AEMMPEEKV
+351 EQMMPEETV
-360 VLKTKHGQ
+360 RVKTGVQ
-368 KAPENMSAFQI
+368 EQAPENMSAFQI

-387 KNAWYVSFVDV
+387 KNAWYVSLVDV

-411 PIYLLTVKHFSKEQM
+411 PIYLLTEKHFSKEQM
-426 SVAFLFF
+426 SIAFLFF

-460 IICMTLIFIC
+460 MICMVMIFIC
-470 LIGYWKSESL
+470 LIGYWKSDSL
-480 LMVTVF
+480 LMVTIF

-505 MEIVPSF
+505 MEIVPSV

-517 VGLRGFMSYIFGASL
+517 VGLRGFMSYIFGATL

-541 DKMGWHGGFYL
+541 DNMGWHGGFYL
-552 LMGGIVCCI
+552 LMGGVVCCI
-561 LFCYLSHRGALEL
+561 LFCYLSHRGVLALER
-574 EQQRKITEQEE
+574 ERQQQELQAE
-585 ARLALADAQ
+585 PLVAQ

>member
-1 MLSLL
+1 MLSIF
-6 KKGPSAN
+6 KAGPAAN
-13 KVPAEKIQATYG
+13 KVPAEKVQETYG
-25 RYRMQ
+25 RYRIQ

-57 EQLDLS
+57 EHLDLS

-69 LSSCMLIAYGISKGV
+69 LSSCMLIAYGISKGI

-102 VLCAIV
+102 ILCAIV

-113 FSTAFWVF
+113 FSTGFWIF
-121 AALVVLN
+121 SALVVFN

-144 NWFPRRER
+144 NWFPR
-152 GRVGYRMQALLSV
+152 
-165 FLGYLAYYIVR
+165 
-176 NNFTLSTPY
+176 
-185 LKEQLDLSATQ
+185 K
-196 IGLLSSCML
+196 
-205 IAYGISKGVMS
+205 
-216 SLADKASPKVFMAC
+216 
-230 GLVLCAI
+230 
-237 VNVGLGFS
+237 
-245 TAFWVFAALV
+245 
-255 VLNGLFQG
+255 
-263 MGVGPSF
+263 
-270 ITIANWFPR
+270 
-279 RERGRVGA
+279 ERGRVGA

-309 ILGTE
+309 ILGSE

-319 SYIVPACVAVVFA
+319 SYIVPAGVAVLFA
-332 ISVLV
+332 FIVLM
-337 LGKGSPREEGLPSL
+337 LGKGSPRQEGLPAL
-351 AEMMPEEKV
+351 EQMMPEEKV
-360 VLKTKHGQ
+360 VLNSRHTVQ
-368 KAPENMSAFQI
+368 APENMSAFQI

-387 KNAWYVSFVDV
+387 KNAWYVSLVDV

-411 PIYLLTVKHFSKEQM
+411 PIYLLTEKHFSKEQM
-426 SVAFLFF
+426 SIAFLFF
-433 EWAAIPSTLLAGWLS
+433 EWAAIPSTLLAGWLT

-460 IICMTLIFIC
+460 MICMALIFVC

-480 LMVTVF
+480 LMVTIF

-574 EQQRKITEQEE
+574 EQQRKNAQHEE
-585 ARLALADAQ
+585 ASLQLADAR